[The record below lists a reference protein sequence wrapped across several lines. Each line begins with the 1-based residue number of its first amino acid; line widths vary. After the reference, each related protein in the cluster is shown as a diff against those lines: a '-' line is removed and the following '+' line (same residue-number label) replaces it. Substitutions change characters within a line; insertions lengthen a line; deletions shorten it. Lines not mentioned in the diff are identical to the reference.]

1 MKAFAEQIILAYGWS
16 ILLALGIVISLYYL
30 AKFAVLINYAIN
42 TLKTVKSFL
51 VEKLGDKAGLIIDI
65 LIEGLTSIQ
74 DGDLSEQEM
83 IDEFIKIIKMR
94 AASAEL
100 TVAEQ
105 EIVEEAARMTIQS
118 IAKDKNKQK
127 AFKLLSKR

>member
-74 DGDLSEQEM
+74 DGNLS
-83 IDEFIKIIKMR
+83 
-94 AASAEL
+94 
-100 TVAEQ
+100 
-105 EIVEEAARMTIQS
+105 
-118 IAKDKNKQK
+118 
-127 AFKLLSKR
+127 